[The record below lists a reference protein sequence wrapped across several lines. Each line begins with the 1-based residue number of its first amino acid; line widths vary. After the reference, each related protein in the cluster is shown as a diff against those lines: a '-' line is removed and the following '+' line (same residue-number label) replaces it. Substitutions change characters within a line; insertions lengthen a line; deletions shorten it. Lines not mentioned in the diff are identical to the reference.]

1 MSTLA
6 FIKAESFAVH
16 SSERQ
21 KPFYKSFDL
30 FFHCL
35 VCQLIAGGVPEP
47 TSQAIPARI
56 RKAVKVK
63 PSSKRTLKIRLLPK
77 GGAERKLS
85 YELMS
90 AIGLEAQE

>member
-1 MSTLA
+1 L
-6 FIKAESFAVH
+6 IPV
-16 SSERQ
+16 
-21 KPFYKSFDL
+21 
-30 FFHCL
+30 FHCW
-35 VCQLIAGGVPEP
+35 VDQIITGGVPEP

-56 RKAVKVK
+56 RKAVEVK
-63 PSSKRTLKIRLLPK
+63 FSTRRTLRIRLLPK

>member
-1 MSTLA
+1 SPFTALNDKNL
-6 FIKAESFAVH
+6 FISH
-16 SSERQ
+16 LIS
-21 KPFYKSFDL
+21 

-47 TSQAIPARI
+47 TSLDILARI
-56 RKAVKVK
+56 RKTVEVKF
-63 PSSKRTLKIRLLPK
+63 STRRTLRIRLLPK

>member
-47 TSQAIPARI
+47 TSQDILARI
-56 RKAVKVK
+56 RKAVEVK
-63 PSSKRTLKIRLLPK
+63 FSTRRTLRIKLLSK
-77 GGAERKLS
+77 GGAERKRRAD
-85 YELMS
+85 ERH
-90 AIGLEAQE
+90 

>member
-1 MSTLA
+1 
-6 FIKAESFAVH
+6 
-16 SSERQ
+16 
-21 KPFYKSFDL
+21 
-30 FFHCL
+30 
-35 VCQLIAGGVPEP
+35 VPEP